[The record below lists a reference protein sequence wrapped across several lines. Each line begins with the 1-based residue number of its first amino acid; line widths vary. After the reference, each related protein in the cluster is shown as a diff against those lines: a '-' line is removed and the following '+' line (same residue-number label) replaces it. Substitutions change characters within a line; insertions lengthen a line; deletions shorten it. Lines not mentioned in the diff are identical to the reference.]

1 MTRSADGIERA
12 DGASQNEKEIA
23 ERGLPDNSNDDAD
36 TETSLMPWRQKMQ
49 FYEALAN
56 NSGNRTINDDTA
68 EDFLRALTVDPD
80 DVVEFTYRQ
89 GNQDHWDATADF
101 IKVAIHYVPG
111 ADLAQV
117 NIMENSELNKDA
129 AVHKSESWK
138 TLTAGN
144 LLLELEVQR
153 DLRIIPVDLTPKVV
167 AQYKGRQ
174 RGNKFGATVA
184 EGIKDLAKTAEND
197 TVNISSK
204 NVTLLNSLSERGEY
218 DLEST
223 CIEVDGISLLNL
235 IYNFRDLIGK
245 QGQHANIAP
254 EGTVKIL
261 EIMIEDA
268 RRLLIRSPILTRAAQ
283 RIVIQSSRNTRYGF
297 DTGKMFHT
305 FTTSRG
311 IAEMIQQGVGYYS
324 SLNQNSGEQSKIKPR
339 FLQMVVFLL
348 SLLNDTD
355 LKRLE
360 SALEKSYDLK
370 ADRQSIELT
379 VLKVLTLEAV
389 GPYSFLT
396 GVISAIR
403 MQRIEITDTEEAKK
417 KEWDYF
423 LGYIGR
429 CGWLLPGPGPQVGR
443 KVGSWK
449 VEWDK
454 SFVCSNV
461 FDHLQYSGEKDTV
474 NSIPPLKVNSDALA
488 SQEVLADLSNG
499 HTYMLTVKD
508 LDEITMAN
516 KNRYIVTD
524 PVTKKQS
531 DLVVREDILFSELHT
546 AWEDLERIC
555 STVND
560 YSEVQS
566 SPQLLRRKNS
576 TVKNFF
582 GSGRPRL
589 NRPYFSVQKPL
600 GRRTKYTTTITD
612 DSQPLEDA
620 IAISWKLDGRRI
632 THNELIKGANSDI
645 TRFLH
650 CLAQLKSFASKQAKL
665 STTSRDEQ
673 MTDLVTRLS
682 RSLEKVEI
690 ALKHADE
697 QRIEMQKTF
706 TRVPKADEPVTRV
719 HFPGNVHWKQELPY
733 CKYRQG
739 VTEDTMQLCV
749 ESEIYT
755 VTEDPVWD
763 SNVGTLV
770 LGGNITATV
779 APFADVG
786 TDFAVDANGDQLEG
800 EVAKGETVLLLG
812 HVAAVV
818 EPQDGL
824 YRVVTYLHL
833 LSVNRGPAPRRRRRD
848 VSGDGKAG
856 SQESVLV

>member
-1 MTRSADGIERA
+1 MPFE
-12 DGASQNEKEIA
+12 NEKEAA
-23 ERGLPDNSNDDAD
+23 ELGIHDNSIDDAD
-36 TETSLMPWRQKMQ
+36 VEMSLMPWRQKMQ

-68 EDFLRALTVDPD
+68 EGFLRALTIDAD
-80 DVVEFTYRQ
+80 DIAEYTYRQ
-89 GNQDHWDATADF
+89 GKQDHRDASAPF

-129 AVHKSESWK
+129 AVHKSEHWK

-153 DLRIIPVDLTPKVV
+153 DLRILPVDQTPKVV
-167 AQYKGRQ
+167 AQYKGHQ
-174 RGNKFGATVA
+174 RGNKFGSTIT
-184 EGIKDLAKTAEND
+184 EGFKSSEND

-204 NVTLLNSLSERGEY
+204 NVKLLNSLSEKGEY
-218 DLEST
+218 DIEST

-254 EGTVKIL
+254 EQTVKIL
-261 EIMIEDA
+261 ATMIEDA
-268 RRLLIRSPILTRAAQ
+268 RRLLIRSPNLTRAAQ

-324 SLNQNSGEQSKIKPR
+324 SLNQAAGEQSKIKPR

-348 SLLNDTD
+348 SLLNNTD
-355 LKRLE
+355 LDRLKP
-360 SALEKSYDLK
+360 SLEKSYDLK

-396 GVISAIR
+396 GVISAVYGK
-403 MQRIEITDTEEAKK
+403 RIEIQDTEEAKK
-417 KEWDYF
+417 KEWDDF
-423 LGYIGR
+423 LGFIGG

-449 VEWDK
+449 VEWAK
-454 SFVCSNV
+454 SFVCSDV

-474 NSIPPLKVNSDALA
+474 NSIPPLKVNSEALG

-499 HTYMLTVKD
+499 QTYMLTAKD

-516 KNRYIVTD
+516 KNRYVVTD
-524 PVTKKQS
+524 PGTKRHS
-531 DLVVREDILFSELHT
+531 DLVVKEEVLFSELDT

-555 STVND
+555 STVNE
-560 YSEVQS
+560 YSEVHS
-566 SPQLLRRKNS
+566 TPQPRRKNS
-576 TVKNFF
+576 AVKSFF
-582 GSGRPRL
+582 GPARPRPS
-589 NRPYFSVQKPL
+589 RPFFSVQKPL
-600 GRRTKYTTTITD
+600 GRRTKYTTTILD
-612 DSQPLEDA
+612 GSQNTEDV

-650 CLAQLKSFASKQAKL
+650 CLGQLKSFASKQAKL
-665 STTSRDEQ
+665 STTSGDERL
-673 MTDLVTRLS
+673 TDLVTRLS
-682 RSLEKVEI
+682 RSLEKVEQ
-690 ALKHADE
+690 AVKNADDLRV
-697 QRIEMQKTF
+697 QMQKTF
-706 TRVPKADEPVTRV
+706 TRVAKADEPITRV
-719 HFPGNVHWKQELPY
+719 HFPGNIHWKQDLPF

-739 VTEDTMQLCV
+739 LTEDTMQLCV
-749 ESEIYT
+749 DSERHV
-755 VTEDPVWD
+755 VTEQPVWE
-763 SNVGTLV
+763 SNVGKLV
-770 LGGNITATV
+770 LGAGITATV
-779 APFADVG
+779 TPFADVG
-786 TDFAVDANGDQLEG
+786 TDTSIDASGSDWGG
-800 EVAKGETVLLLG
+800 EVSKDEIVLLLG

-818 EPQDGL
+818 EPEDGG

-833 LSVNRGPAPRRRRRD
+833 TSIRSPAPRRRRRD
-848 VSGDGKAG
+848 VSGDGRPG
-856 SQESVLV
+856 SHESILV